1 MALPGVKTV
10 LKDRFY
16 SISRQ
21 DTPVGPRIVVIGKRS
36 TANGT
41 GGVADL
47 DVVQIVNEA
56 DAITAFGDSSHL
68 HRAFVEL
75 VSGGADRIY
84 MVPLPSTSLIVAG
97 GVSTQADIKL
107 ADNTTSIFDDAFI
120 AAEAA
125 QPDMIVMWGR
135 GGYPTEWD
143 YTDALNTGSATPD
156 SSTTNTDFGFYAD
169 DTTTVLKSMAYRVA
183 QAVKVINENTHPCY
197 AVMGVKPYVN
207 ALATNEVMTPGQVA
221 THLALS
227 NLPSSAGDS
236 VLAEV
241 GRFVTVIATELQSA
255 GYPTAWGYANGA
267 CAYAAALSR
276 MASYVSP
283 VNKVVFN
290 IAKLRYN
297 ASRTSL
303 TSISDKSINSV
314 ILNFNR
320 APIFSDG
327 LTLASANSDF
337 TRLSTLKIVNEAA
350 LLVRQVCQKFI
361 GEASTIQTRNSMET
375 AITSALRGMQQL
387 GALLDSDFTI
397 SYVAAENKAI
407 IDLVLTPAFELKT
420 IEVSISISLGAGAG
434 TGA

>member
-36 TANGT
+36 TVNGT
-41 GGVADL
+41 GGIADL

-84 MVPLPSTSLIVAG
+84 MVPLPSNSVYVAG
-97 GVSTQADIKL
+97 GVSTQADV
-107 ADNTTSIFDDAFI
+107 TSSAVSVFDDAFI

-125 QPDMIVMWGR
+125 QPDIIVMWGR

-143 YTDALNTGSATPD
+143 YTDALNTGSATPN

-207 ALATNEVMTPGQVA
+207 AQATNEVMTPGQVA
-221 THLALS
+221 THLALT
-227 NLPSSAGDS
+227 NLPSSAGSS
-236 VLAEV
+236 VLSEV

-255 GYPTAWGYANGA
+255 GYPTSWGYANGA

-397 SYVAAENKAI
+397 SYVAAENRAI

-420 IEVSISISLGAGAG
+420 IDVSISISLGAGAG

>member
-41 GGVADL
+41 GGIADL

-84 MVPLPSTSLIVAG
+84 MVPLPSNSVYVAG
-97 GVSTQADIKL
+97 GVSTQADV
-107 ADNTTSIFDDAFI
+107 TSSAVSVFDDAFI

-125 QPDMIVMWGR
+125 QPDIIVMWGR
-135 GGYPTEWD
+135 GGHPYEWD
-143 YTDALNTGSATPD
+143 LQGATPNA
-156 SSTTNTDFGFYAD
+156 STTNTDFGFYAD
-169 DTTTVLKSMAYRVA
+169 DTTTVLKSMSYRVA

-197 AVMGVKPYVN
+197 AVMGVKPYVG
-207 ALATNEVMTPGQVA
+207 AGATNEVMTPGQVA
-221 THLALS
+221 THLALT
-227 NLPSSAGDS
+227 NLPSSAGSS

-255 GYPTAWGYANGA
+255 GYPTAWGYSNGA

>member
-21 DTPVGPRIVVIGKRS
+21 DTPVGPRIVVIGKRN
-36 TANGT
+36 TANNT

-47 DVVQIVNEA
+47 DVIQIVNEA

-68 HRAFVEL
+68 HKAFVEL

-84 MVPLPSTSLIVAG
+84 MVPLPATSLIIQG

-107 ADNTTSIFDDAFI
+107 ADNTTSIFDDAFN

-125 QPDMIVMWGR
+125 QPDIIVMWGR
-135 GGYPTEWD
+135 GGHPYEWD
-143 YTDALNTGSATPD
+143 LQGATPNA
-156 SSTTNTDFGFYAD
+156 STTDTDFGFYAD
-169 DTTTVLKSMAYRVA
+169 DTTTVLKSMSYRVA

-197 AVMGVKPYVN
+197 AVMGVKPYVG
-207 ALATNEVMTPGQVA
+207 AGATNEVMTPGQVA
-221 THLALS
+221 THLALT

-267 CAYAAALSR
+267 SAYAAALSR

-297 ASRTSL
+297 GSRTSL
-303 TSISDKSINSV
+303 TSLSDKSVNSV

-397 SYVAAENKAI
+397 SYVAAENRAI

-420 IEVSISISLGAGAG
+420 IDVSISISLGAGAG

>member
-84 MVPLPSTSLIVAG
+84 MVPLPSNSVYVAG
-97 GVSTQADIKL
+97 GVSTQADV
-107 ADNTTSIFDDAFI
+107 TSSAVSVFDDAFI

-125 QPDMIVMWGR
+125 QPDIIVMWGR
-135 GGYPTEWD
+135 GGHPYEWD
-143 YTDALNTGSATPD
+143 IQGATPNA
-156 SSTTNTDFGFYAD
+156 STTNTDFGFYAD

-197 AVMGVKPYVN
+197 AVMGVKPFVG
-207 ALATNEVMTPGQVA
+207 AGATNEVMTPGQVA
-221 THLALS
+221 THLALT
-227 NLPSSAGDS
+227 NLPLSAGSS

-241 GRFVTVIATELQSA
+241 GRFVSVIATELQSA

-297 ASRTSL
+297 GSRTSL
-303 TSISDKSINSV
+303 TSISEKSVNSV

-397 SYVAAENKAI
+397 SYVAAENRAI

-420 IEVSISISLGAGAG
+420 IDVSISISLGAGAG

>member
-1 MALPGVKTV
+1 MALPGVKTI

-21 DTPVGPRIVVIGKRS
+21 DTPVGPRIVVIGKRT
-36 TANGT
+36 TANNT

-47 DVVQIVNEA
+47 DVIQIVNEA

-68 HRAFVEL
+68 HKAFVEL

-84 MVPLPSTSLIVAG
+84 MVPLPSNSVYVAG
-97 GVSTQADIKL
+97 GASTQADV
-107 ADNTTSIFDDAFI
+107 TSSSVSVFDDAFN

-125 QPDMIVMWGR
+125 QPDIIVMWGR
-135 GGYPTEWD
+135 GGHPYEWD
-143 YTDALNTGSATPD
+143 LQGATPNAG
-156 SSTTNTDFGFYAD
+156 TTDTDFGFYAD
-169 DTTTVLKSMAYRVA
+169 DTTTVLKSMVYRVA
-183 QAVKVINENTHPCY
+183 QAVKTINENSHPCY
-197 AVMGVKPYVN
+197 AVMGVKPFVG
-207 ALATNEVMTPGQVA
+207 AGATNEVMTPGQVA
-221 THLALS
+221 THLGLT
-227 NLPSSAGDS
+227 NLPLSAVGS

-241 GRFVTVIATELQSA
+241 GRFVTVIATEIQSA
-255 GYPTAWGYANGA
+255 GYPNAWGYANGA
-267 CAYAAALSR
+267 SAYAAALSR

-303 TSISDKSINSV
+303 TTLSNKSINSV

-327 LTLASANSDF
+327 LTLASASSDF

-407 IDLVLTPAFELKT
+407 IDLVLTPAFELKN
-420 IEVSISISLGAGAG
+420 IDVSISISLGAGAG

>member
-47 DVVQIVNEA
+47 DVIQIVNEA

-68 HRAFVEL
+68 HKAFVEL

-84 MVPLPSTSLIVAG
+84 MVPLPSNSVYVPG
-97 GVSTQADIKL
+97 GVSTQADV
-107 ADNTTSIFDDAFI
+107 TSSAVSVFDDAFT

-125 QPDMIVMWGR
+125 QPDIIVMWGR
-135 GGYPTEWD
+135 GGHPYEWD
-143 YTDALNTGSATPD
+143 IQGATPNA
-156 SSTTNTDFGFYAD
+156 STTDTDFGFYAD

-197 AVMGVKPYVN
+197 AVMGVKPFVG
-207 ALATNEVMTPGQVA
+207 AGATNEVMTPGQVA
-221 THLALS
+221 THLALT

-236 VLAEV
+236 VLSEV
-241 GRFVTVIATELQSA
+241 GRFVSVIATELQSA

-267 CAYAAALSR
+267 SAYAAALSR

-303 TSISDKSINSV
+303 TSLSDKSINSV

-397 SYVAAENKAI
+397 SYVAAENRAI

-420 IEVSISISLGAGAG
+420 IDVSISISLGAGAG

>member
-1 MALPGVKTV
+1 MALPGVKTI

-21 DTPVGPRIVVIGKRS
+21 DTPVGPRIVVIGKRT
-36 TANGT
+36 TANNT

-47 DVVQIVNEA
+47 DVIQIVNEA

-68 HRAFVEL
+68 HKAFVEL

-84 MVPLPSTSLIVAG
+84 MVPLPSNSVYVAG
-97 GVSTQADIKL
+97 GVSTQADV
-107 ADNTTSIFDDAFI
+107 TSSSVSVFDDAFN

-125 QPDMIVMWGR
+125 QPDIIVMWGR
-135 GGYPTEWD
+135 GGHPYEWD
-143 YTDALNTGSATPD
+143 LQGATPNAG
-156 SSTTNTDFGFYAD
+156 TTDTDFGFYAD
-169 DTTTVLKSMAYRVA
+169 DTTTVLKSMVYRVA
-183 QAVKVINENTHPCY
+183 QAVKAINENSHPCY
-197 AVMGVKPYVN
+197 AVMGVKPFVG
-207 ALATNEVMTPGQVA
+207 AGATNEVMTPGQVA
-221 THLALS
+221 THLGLT
-227 NLPSSAGDS
+227 NLPSSAGGS

-241 GRFVTVIATELQSA
+241 GRFVTVIATEIQSA
-255 GYPTAWGYANGA
+255 GYPNAWGYANGA
-267 CAYAAALSR
+267 SAYAAALSR

-303 TSISDKSINSV
+303 TTLSSKSINSV

-320 APIFSDG
+320 APVFSDG
-327 LTLASANSDF
+327 LTLASASSDF

-407 IDLVLTPAFELKT
+407 IDLVLTPAFELKN
-420 IEVSISISLGAGAG
+420 IDVSISISLGAGAG

>member
-21 DTPVGPRIVVIGKRS
+21 DTPVGPRIVVIGKRT
-36 TANGT
+36 TANNT

-47 DVVQIVNEA
+47 DVIQIVNEA

-68 HRAFVEL
+68 HKAFVEL

-84 MVPLPSTSLIVAG
+84 MVPLPAASVIVQG
-97 GVSTQADIKL
+97 GVSTQADI
-107 ADNTTSIFDDAFI
+107 TSSGVSIFDDAFN

-125 QPDMIVMWGR
+125 QPDIIVMWGR
-135 GGYPTEWD
+135 GGHPYEWD
-143 YTDALNTGSATPD
+143 IQGATPNA
-156 SSTTNTDFGFYAD
+156 STTDTDFGFYAD
-169 DTTTVLKSMAYRVA
+169 DTTTVVKSMSYRVA

-197 AVMGVKPYVN
+197 AVMGVKPFVG
-207 ALATNEVMTPGQVA
+207 AGATNEVMTPGQVA
-221 THLALS
+221 THLALT
-227 NLPSSAGDS
+227 NLPLSAGSS

-241 GRFVTVIATELQSA
+241 GRFVTVIATEIQSA

-267 CAYAAALSR
+267 SAYAAALSR

-290 IAKLRYN
+290 ISKLRYN

-303 TSISDKSINSV
+303 TALSDKSINSV

-397 SYVAAENKAI
+397 SYVAAENRAI

-420 IEVSISISLGAGAG
+420 IDVSISISLGAGAG